1 MSTVLDAAFHLAHD
15 YPGGAAALAPRMGK
29 AHGTLCH
36 ELTATGT
43 AKLGLVDALKLS
55 HLTGSRSIL
64 NAFASELGCVVLPLP
79 AHHAGIDT
87 FRQIADTAR
96 EFGEFITSV
105 ADAAGDGQITAN
117 ELSRV
122 DRELGELV
130 AAAQEIRATLAD
142 LHESG
147 KPSHIRRA
155 A

>member
-1 MSTVLDAAFHLAHD
+1 MSTVLDAAFHAAHD
-15 YPGGAAALAPRMGK
+15 YPGGVAALAARMGK
-29 AHGTLCH
+29 HQGTICH
-36 ELTATGT
+36 ELTGTGT

-105 ADAAGDGQITAN
+105 ADAAGDGEVSAN
-117 ELSRV
+117 ELARV

-147 KPSHIRRA
+147 KPSHSRRA